1 MEPNGFQNVDYQNE
15 KETQQG
21 FNSCT
26 SSVTLAQVQM
36 TSQMTSQCPQN
47 LDYVDDEI
55 FNELFPHKEN
65 LIGKYTKPTFFINA
79 ISHKIRK

>member
-47 LDYVDDEI
+47 L
-55 FNELFPHKEN
+55 ELQLVRPKKSEAAWRETS
-65 LIGKYTKPTFFINA
+65 IGTT
-79 ISHKIRK
+79 